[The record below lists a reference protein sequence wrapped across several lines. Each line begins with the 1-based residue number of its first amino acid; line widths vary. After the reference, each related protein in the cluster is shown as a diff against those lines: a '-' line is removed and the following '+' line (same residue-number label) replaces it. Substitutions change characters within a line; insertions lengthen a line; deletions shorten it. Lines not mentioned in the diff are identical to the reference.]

1 MENFPWQFLKICTW
15 IHFVKLFKNQLGW
28 IELQVKI
35 ILILHKNI
43 LKFLLFTKKA
53 NISWNT
59 LGNMTTPLTFQDLVL
74 LTKRWMRKIIWL
86 RNVIYSLNNVQL
98 YNNKF
103 YHYCKAGFNWKFCS
117 FFLIVCLP
125 WWFQCLIAAECADA
139 PNHDLVFQNY
149 FTKHAV
155 CAKAVS
161 AEF

>member
-1 MENFPWQFLKICTW
+1 MYNCTIINFITTAKLDLIES
-15 IHFVKLFKNQLGW
+15 FVL
-28 IELQVKI
+28 
-35 ILILHKNI
+35 
-43 LKFLLFTKKA
+43 
-53 NISWNT
+53 
-59 LGNMTTPLTFQDLVL
+59 
-74 LTKRWMRKIIWL
+74 
-86 RNVIYSLNNVQL
+86 
-98 YNNKF
+98 
-103 YHYCKAGFNWKFCS
+103 